1 METYKTQFKMS
12 GVLTYVTVE
21 KLPENTY
28 ACTLNL
34 VDFFEGGEQPVDL
47 QDSDMK
53 LKRDDDGQWRSLDTS
68 KVHLGEDDLQRLGE
82 AIEELKI

>member
-68 KVHLGEDDLQRLGE
+68 KVHLGEEDLQRLGE

>member
-1 METYKTQFKMS
+1 MERFKTQFKMS

-21 KLPENTY
+21 KLPEQTY

-47 QDSDMK
+47 QDSDMR
-53 LKRDDDGQWRSLDTS
+53 LKRDEAGQWTMLDNA
-68 KVHLGEDDLQRLGE
+68 KVTLEPEDLQRLGE
-82 AIEELKI
+82 AIDELNI